1 MAFDAGLLK
10 KLQEVQQNVARAQEE
25 LKNLQAEGSAAGG
38 LVRAVVNGHREL
50 IDLKID
56 PEAIADGDV
65 EMLEDL
71 IVAAVASAGEAA
83 AAKAQQTMAGAA
95 GGLLPPGL
103 DLDSL
108 LGQFR

>member
-1 MAFDAGLLK
+1 M
-10 KLQEVQQNVARAQEE
+10 
-25 LKNLQAEGSAAGG
+25 
-38 LVRAVVNGHREL
+38 RAVVNGERQL
-50 IDLKID
+50 VDLSIA
-56 PEAIADGDV
+56 PEALADGDV

-83 AAKAQQTMAGAA
+83 AAKARETMAGAA